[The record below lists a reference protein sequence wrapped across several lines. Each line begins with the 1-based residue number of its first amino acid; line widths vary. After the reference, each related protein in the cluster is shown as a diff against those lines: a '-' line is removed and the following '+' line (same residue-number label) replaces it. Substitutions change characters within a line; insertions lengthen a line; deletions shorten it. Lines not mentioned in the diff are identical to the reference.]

1 MKTSTRDGQ
10 RWALSFADLCLLL
23 LGFFVLLQAKP
34 DGQRLSAGL
43 RAAFVK
49 QQGADFEQPAATMF
63 EPGEAIPRPDTVTA
77 LRALADRNGHITIV
91 SRGVDPGTQRFD
103 AWELAAARAAASA
116 RILAAAGMPQD
127 HIAIDLAPGD
137 PTGQIIAIT
146 RR

>member
-1 MKTSTRDGQ
+1 MRVSNKNGQ

-23 LGFFVLLQAKP
+23 LGFFVLLQARP

-49 QQGADFEQPAATMF
+49 KAGADFEQPANRMF
-63 EPGEAIPRPDTVTA
+63 EPGEAILRPDTITA
-77 LRALADRNGHITIV
+77 LRALADKDANIIIV

-116 RILAAAGMPQD
+116 RALAAAGIPQE

-137 PTGQIIAIT
+137 PTGQIIAVT

>member
-1 MKTSTRDGQ
+1 VKAGNKDGQ

-23 LGFFVLLQAKP
+23 LGFFVLLQARP

-49 QQGADFEQPAATMF
+49 KAGADFEQPANTMF
-63 EPGEAIPRPDTVTA
+63 EPGEAILRPDTLTA
-77 LRALADRNGHITIV
+77 LRALADKDVSVTIV
-91 SRGVDPGTQRFD
+91 SRGVDAGTQRFD

-116 RILAAAGMPQD
+116 RALAAAGMPQAQ
-127 HIAIDLAPGD
+127 IAIDLQPGD
-137 PTGQIIAIT
+137 PTGQIIAVT

>member
-1 MKTSTRDGQ
+1 VKVSTRDGQ

-23 LGFFVLLQAKP
+23 LGFFVLLQARP

-49 QQGADFEQPAATMF
+49 RQGADFEQPARTMF
-63 EPGEAIPRPDTVTA
+63 EPGEAILRPDTLAA
-77 LRALADRNGHITIV
+77 LRALADKDIRITIV

-116 RILAAAGMPQD
+116 RALAEAGIPQEN
-127 HIAIDLAPGD
+127 IAIDLAPGD
-137 PTGQIIAIT
+137 PAGQIIAIT